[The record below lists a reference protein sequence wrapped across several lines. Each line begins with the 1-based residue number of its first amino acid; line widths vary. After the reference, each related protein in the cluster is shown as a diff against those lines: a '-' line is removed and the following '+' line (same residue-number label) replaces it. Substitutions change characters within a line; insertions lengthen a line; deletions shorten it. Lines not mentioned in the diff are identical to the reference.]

1 MRKEKREKRKEERE
15 GKNKR
20 RKNRTFFQIWKFL
33 GRKIKDNF

>member
-20 RKNRTFFQIWKFL
+20 RKIGHFSKS
-33 GRKIKDNF
+33 GNFWEEK